1 MLQLQYLN
9 VKLKKNQIEKI
20 LSNYNIKY
28 TTMKK
33 EIDNKIDI
41 MIKTFNEDISSFL
54 NNMEE
59 IAEQKQKLKSLEYN
73 QNELKSVREQ
83 LKEKIHELTELKREF
98 ELLKSE
104 NNRLKNL
111 NNKNNNKKGRFFS
124 PSFRFSHNKTLNN
137 SSFNNTKNNIIN
149 INETKSFILKT
160 ENKDNT
166 FKSTLIEKSKKKI
179 NELILDDN
187 KKKIKIRLKKDIKN
201 SLSNSINSELKTES
215 KLNLQNN
222 KKKDNI
228 FVIKKQLFNKNKDLT
243 KSYIS
248 VKNSKKKIKNMKKS
262 TNILSSTRNLKKKD
276 YNTMAYEGIIKKSED
291 KSYEKDNLIV
301 SKNNINNEDSE
312 SESSEKTNEEQNDDI
327 NNEINE
333 MNDIEEEIISI
344 IDQIKEF
351 KKDLT

>member
-41 MIKTFNEDISSFL
+41 MIKTFNEDISTFL
-54 NNMEE
+54 INMEE

-73 QNELKSVREQ
+73 QNELESVREQ
-83 LKEKIHELTELKREF
+83 LKEKIHELTKLKREID
-98 ELLKSE
+98 LLKSE

-137 SSFNNTKNNIIN
+137 SSFNNTKNNN

-160 ENKDNT
+160 EIKDNT
-166 FKSTLIEKSKKKI
+166 FKSPLIEKSKKKI

-187 KKKIKIRLKKDIKN
+187 KKKIRIRLKKDIKN

-228 FVIKKQLFNKNKDLT
+228 FVIKKQLLNKNKDLT

-262 TNILSSTRNLKKKD
+262 KNILSSTRNFNKREYK
-276 YNTMAYEGIIKKSED
+276 TMTNEGIIKKRED
-291 KSYEKDNLIV
+291 KSYEKDSLIV
-301 SKNNINNEDSE
+301 KNNNINNEDSE
-312 SESSEKTNEEQNDDI
+312 SESSEKINEEQNDDI
-327 NNEINE
+327 NKEINE